1 MKFTAMKFIEKQ
13 GEWFAKRGIN
23 WHVSSVIMRRDES
36 LEVTCYVHF
45 VNSCRQ
51 DWFAVLLILEN
62 LLSTIKQGNPEV
74 TKVYLRS
81 DEAGCYH
88 NSKLVSSFQDLG
100 YRLGIE
106 IVRYDHSEPPSGK
119 DMCDKIL
126 CLMKAAIRRYCNEG
140 HDVVSAQDMYT
151 ALKERP
157 VKGTTAT
164 VCAIHAGAVLN
175 AGDMQDLIL

>member
-1 MKFTAMKFIEKQ
+1 MKLTAMKFREKQ
-13 GEWFAKRGIN
+13 AEWFAKRGIT
-23 WHVSSVIMRRDES
+23 WHVSSVIMRREES
-36 LEVTCYVHF
+36 LEVTCYVHL

-51 DWFAVLLILEN
+51 DCFAVLSILEN

-106 IVRYDHSEPPSGK
+106 IVKYDHGK
-119 DMCDKIL
+119 G
-126 CLMKAAIRRYCNEG
+126 Y
-140 HDVVSAQDMYT
+140 V
-151 ALKERP
+151 
-157 VKGTTAT
+157 
-164 VCAIHAGAVLN
+164 
-175 AGDMQDLIL
+175 

>member
-1 MKFTAMKFIEKQ
+1 MKFTAMKFHEKQ
-13 GEWFAKRGIN
+13 AEWFAKRGIN

-36 LEVTCYVHF
+36 LEVTCYVHL

-51 DWFAVLLILEN
+51 DWFAVLSILEN

-106 IVRYDHSEPPSGK
+106 IVRYDHSEPQSGK

-140 HDVVSAQDMYT
+140 HDVVSAQELYT

-157 VKGTTAT
+157 VRGTTAT

-175 AGDMQDLIL
+175 AEDMQDLIL